1 VDRPDVPLALN
12 QYVLKVHSRC
22 DLACDHCY
30 VYESADQNWRR
41 QPTVISDEIVSQA
54 AQRIAEHATAHQ
66 LGAVQVVLHGGE
78 PLLAGPT
85 RLRAI
90 ISTLHS
96 ALRDVCHLDLR
107 IHTNGVRLNESF
119 CDLFEEFGVKVG
131 ISLDGDRSANDRHRR
146 YANGRSSYQAV
157 IDAVQLLRTDRY
169 RHLYAGLL
177 CTIDVAND
185 PVTVYKALLSLKP
198 PRIDFLL
205 PHATWD
211 QPPARTP
218 GQDAQY
224 AQWLIAIFDRWLDDG
239 RPTDIRTFESIIS
252 TLNGG
257 TSSTEALGLTP
268 SSLLVIETDGSYEQV
283 DSLKTAYDGAPAT
296 GLSVRTDPVDAAAQH
311 PGIVARQQGLDGLSE
326 TCRRCPVV
334 TTCGGGLYTHRYR
347 TGSGFENPSVFC
359 ADLFALIAH
368 IEARLPLA
376 AGKAM
381 MPNHLVSES
390 DFAALAAGYGGKE
403 AMDQLAAAQ
412 HSAQRALI
420 AKVCARAIAMAALPV
435 SAKNAVRTASS
446 LLEIAEQEQPK
457 ILRRIL
463 AHPYIRVWATSCVE
477 RLKAAGRE
485 GHADGNLLASLG
497 HLSAIAAV
505 VAIKTGEKAD
515 LPVPVIGG
523 AVHLP
528 TLGRLVIDPAESLAH
543 SSEAILS
550 VSAETVTVGCGGD
563 YWTIPV
569 NELVSGAPATLRALG
584 DSRPADW
591 QPVRKLRA
599 PGLEEPVTLED
610 TDPYRDCHGRPAAR
624 LTAAEAARWQ
634 QQFEAA
640 WGEITRDHPDY
651 APAIAAG
658 LTVLMPMAPGPEGR
672 DVSSTAR
679 DGFGAVGI
687 ALPADATTLAL
698 LIMHEFQHV
707 KLGAILDLYDL
718 FDRSD
723 ARLYNAPWRDDPRP
737 LEGLFQ
743 GTYAHLA
750 VYDYWRVRQQ
760 TTTGTEA
767 QRAGEQ
773 FKLWHTHTT
782 AAIETLDKSGS
793 MTDLGTEFVA
803 AMGQSAARWTP
814 ETHL

>member
-1 VDRPDVPLALN
+1 VGRPDVPLALN

-30 VYESADQNWRR
+30 VYEGADQSWRR
-41 QPTVISDEIVSQA
+41 QPAVISDEIVFQT

-66 LGAVQVVLHGGE
+66 LEAVQVVLHGGE
-78 PLLAGPT
+78 PLLAGPA
-85 RLRAI
+85 RLRSI
-90 ISTLHS
+90 IGELHS
-96 ALRDVCHLDLR
+96 ALRGVCQLDLR
-107 IHTNGVRLNESF
+107 IHTNGVRLNEGF

-157 IDAVQLLRTDRY
+157 LDAVQLLRTERY

-177 CTIDVAND
+177 CTIDIAND
-185 PVTVYKALLSLKP
+185 PVTVYESLRSLEP

-224 AQWLIAIFDRWLDDG
+224 AEWLIAIFDRWLADG
-239 RPTDIRTFESIIS
+239 QPTGIRTFESIIS
-252 TLNGG
+252 TLGGG

-268 SSLLVIETDGSYEQV
+268 SSLVVIETDGSYEQV

-296 GLSVRTDPVDAAAQH
+296 GLTVRTDPVDAAARH
-311 PGIVARQQGLDGLSE
+311 PGIVARQQGLAGLSE

-334 TTCGGGLYTHRYR
+334 ASCGGGLYAHRYR
-347 TGSGFENPSVFC
+347 TGSGFDNPSVFC
-359 ADLFALIAH
+359 PDLFALIAH
-368 IEARLPLA
+368 IETRLPLA
-376 AGKAM
+376 TGKPT
-381 MPNHLVSES
+381 MPNHLVSKS
-390 DFAALAAGYGGKE
+390 DFMALAAGYGSRA
-403 AMDQLAAAQ
+403 AMEQLAGAQ
-412 HSAQRALI
+412 RSVQRALI
-420 AKVCARAIAMAALPV
+420 AKVYARAVASPAVPAPAVDSVRAAWSVLEMAE
-435 SAKNAVRTASS
+435 R
-446 LLEIAEQEQPK
+446 EQPEV
-457 ILRRIL
+457 LQSIL
-463 AHPYIRVWATSCVE
+463 AHPYIRAWATSCLE
-477 RLKAAGRE
+477 RLQAADRDDC
-485 GHADGNLLASLG
+485 ADGDLLASLG
-497 HLSAIAAV
+497 HLSAIAAAAAV
-505 VAIKTGEKAD
+505 RTGQKAD

-523 AVHLP
+523 AVILP
-528 TLGRLVIDPAESLAH
+528 TLGRLVLDPAGSLAQPP
-543 SSEAILS
+543 EAVLS
-550 VSAETVTVGCGGD
+550 VSVETATIGFGGD

-569 NELVSGAPATLRALG
+569 TELVGGAPATLRALG
-584 DSRPADW
+584 DRGPAHW
-591 QPVRKLRA
+591 QPVRRLRA
-599 PGLEEPVTLED
+599 PDLTVTLED
-610 TDPYRDCHGRPAAR
+610 TDPYRDCHQWPAAAR
-624 LTAAEAARWQ
+624 LSDAEAARWQ
-634 QQFEAA
+634 EQFDAA
-640 WGEITRDHPDY
+640 WREIIRDHPDY

-658 LTVLMPMAPGPEGR
+658 LTVLMPMDPAPEGR

-679 DGFGAVGI
+679 DGFGAVGA

-707 KLGAILDLYDL
+707 KLGAMLDLYDL

-723 ARLYNAPWRDDPRP
+723 DRLYDAPWREDPRP

-767 QRAGEQ
+767 QLAGKQ
-773 FKLWHTHTT
+773 FKHWHAHTT
-782 AAIETLDKSGS
+782 AAIKTLGKSGS
-793 MTDLGTEFVA
+793 MTDLGTEFMA
-803 AMGQSAARWTP
+803 AMRQSAARWTP